1 MNYPELCYVY
11 VEVGMEIGIIKW
23 GESGYYITNYDGKTE
38 QNIMLVNKLNSQL
51 GITENEAEAMKILSM
66 NTSIN
71 GNDKEWKAK
80 FEEIV
85 SRMNERS
92 KEV

>member
-11 VEVGMEIGIIKW
+11 VEVGMEIGLVKW
-23 GESGYYITNYDGKTE
+23 GESGYYRTE
-38 QNIMLVNKLNSQL
+38 YAHKMENEEFVKEFNSKLGVSN
-51 GITENEAEAMKILSM
+51 NEAEAMKILSM

-71 GNDKEWKAK
+71 GNDTEWKAK

-85 SRMNERS
+85 TRMNERS